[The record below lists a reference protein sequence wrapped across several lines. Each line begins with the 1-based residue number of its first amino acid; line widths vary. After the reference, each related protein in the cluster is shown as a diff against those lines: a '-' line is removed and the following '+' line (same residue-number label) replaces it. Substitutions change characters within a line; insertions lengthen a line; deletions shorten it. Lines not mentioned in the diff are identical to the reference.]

1 MAELTKEE
9 TLKLIS
15 DEELFGLINEAIC
28 RINELRREA
37 GKKEVIVLDR
47 EIGEAVDSMICSR
60 MD

>member
-47 EIGEAVDSMICSR
+47 EIGEAINSM
-60 MD
+60 